1 MKKDTICSRGLV
13 LVNENGNC
21 YPIFIGDPHTII
33 HAGYTKEI
41 KELNKQLQYAMK
53 CELDA
58 YIVRL
63 SFFSRRKAKRFVKGY
78 KKYEFFHFIKD
89 EDVTAFHP
97 NIPLLDFVL
106 QFCIKFN
113 CLEVLRKCLEIVDT
127 NIFTEI
133 PNCKINPD
141 VLYSIM
147 YSKNKSKLHF
157 AWSVGDT
164 DWTVDLSQK

>member
-1 MKKDTICSRGLV
+1 M
-13 LVNENGNC
+13 
-21 YPIFIGDPHTII
+21 
-33 HAGYTKEI
+33 
-41 KELNKQLQYAMK
+41 
-53 CELDA
+53 
-58 YIVRL
+58 RL